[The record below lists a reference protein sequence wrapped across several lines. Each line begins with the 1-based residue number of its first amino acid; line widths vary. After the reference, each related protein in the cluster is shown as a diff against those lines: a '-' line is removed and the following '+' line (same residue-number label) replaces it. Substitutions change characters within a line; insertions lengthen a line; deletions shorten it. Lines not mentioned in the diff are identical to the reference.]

1 MLNTRGS
8 WRPVPWITK
17 SMKNVR
23 KNRVLTIQLLRGRP
37 NVRSPMRKTLSVEL
51 NVLNVRMQQILLRC
65 AVRQNA
71 QRPMRPLQRHVQLP
85 MRHNVQRPVRME
97 QVLLCHSM
105 RHHAQLSL
113 RNVRMEQ
120 ALLCRPMRH
129 DAQLPLQN
137 APLLMRH
144 LQNSVLDLQ
153 SRFLQLLLLLLPR
166 PLALHSRP
174 LARIAHFEPAPNEE
188 VGVAAVAGKAVAK
201 SQT

>member
-1 MLNTRGS
+1 
-8 WRPVPWITK
+8 
-17 SMKNVR
+17 MKNVR

-37 NVRSPMRKTLSVEL
+37 NVRPPTQKTRSVEL
-51 NVLNVRMQQILLRC
+51 NVLNVRTQQILLRC

-71 QRPMRPLQRHVQLP
+71 QRPMRHNAQL
-85 MRHNVQRPVRME
+85 PVRME
-97 QVLLCHSM
+97 QTLLCRPM

-120 ALLCRPMRH
+120 ALLCRPIRH

-153 SRFLQLLLLLLPR
+153 SRFL
-166 PLALHSRP
+166 
-174 LARIAHFEPAPNEE
+174 
-188 VGVAAVAGKAVAK
+188 
-201 SQT
+201 